1 MKNSIKLFLLSLF
14 TPLFV
19 SISSATEDPHYEQL
33 YDECSENLATVSY
46 SYNVCTSEMWNL
58 YETLSGLEYLTY
70 NLYWVDWDNTY
81 SVPLTNDIYLP
92 SWYKAFVD
100 SGVVAITNI
109 NSLDYAFD
117 IIDSDFQQ
125 KIVWS
130 YSIVYLFVI
139 SSGLFLIFLYI
150 IRRYFIWLK
159 SVK

>member
-1 MKNSIKLFLLSLF
+1 MLNRSKLLLLSLF
-14 TPLFV
+14 TPLLV
-19 SISSATEDPHYEQL
+19 SFSSATEDPHYEQL

-58 YETLSGLEYLTY
+58 YETLSWLEYLTY

-92 SWYKAFVD
+92 AWYKAYVD

-117 IIDSDFQQ
+117 ITDPDFQE
-125 KIVWS
+125 KVVWS
-130 YSIVYLFVI
+130 YSVVYLFLM
-139 SSGLFLIFLYI
+139 SSGLFLIFLYV
-150 IRRYFIWLK
+150 IRRYFIWFK
-159 SVK
+159 STK